1 MKTIFLLVILFST
14 PLVAATSDNTRNGTW
29 LGFFH
34 KKPLPQDYALWTEAQ
49 FRYLL
54 DSTGMQQ
61 TLYRVGAL
69 KKISADHEFGLIYG
83 YIQTDLTKEHRPT
96 LQHVQQYGQLASM
109 KFSGRSR
116 MEFRM
121 LEDSPDDAF
130 RFRYLLRGQQALT
143 PQLDLV
149 VWNEPFFNLT
159 KDQWTGERTW
169 ERNRFFIGTRLPF
182 WEMHAEVGYLNQF
195 IPRKKDITEHILTLY
210 LFY

>member
-1 MKTIFLLVILFST
+1 MKPIFLLILVFST
-14 PLVAATSDNTRNGTW
+14 SLFAATSENTRNGTW

-34 KKPLPQDYALWTEAQ
+34 KKSLPQDYALWTEAQ

-61 TLYRVGAL
+61 TLYRIGVL
-69 KKISADHEFGLIYG
+69 KKISSDHELGMIYG
-83 YIQTDLTKEHRPT
+83 YIQTGITKEHRPT
-96 LQHVQQYGQLASM
+96 LQHVQQYGQFAAM

-121 LEDSPDDAF
+121 LEDSPDDSL
-130 RFRYLLRGQQALT
+130 RFRYQLRGQQALT
-143 PQLDLV
+143 PLLDLV
-149 VWNEPFFNLT
+149 VWDEPFINLT
-159 KDQWTGERTW
+159 KDEWTGERTF

-182 WEMHAEVGYLNQF
+182 WEMHTEIGYMNQF
-195 IPRKKDITEHILTLY
+195 IPRRKDITEHILTLY